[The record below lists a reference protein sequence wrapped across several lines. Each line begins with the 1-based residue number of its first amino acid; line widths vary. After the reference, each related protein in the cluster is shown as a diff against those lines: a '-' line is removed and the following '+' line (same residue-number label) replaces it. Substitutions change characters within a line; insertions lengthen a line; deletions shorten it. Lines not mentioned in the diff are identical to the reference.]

1 MLWEFRVDRFVIYSN
16 LFEIIFDT
24 LFISDIAH
32 ICVNSINISTL
43 LFPSQVLN
51 ISKQKTVIDHV
62 IILLRRGRYCFV
74 LFMIVKIASKG

>member
-32 ICVNSINISTL
+32 MCVNSINISSL

-51 ISKQKTVIDHV
+51 ISKLKTVTDHV
-62 IILLRRGRYCFV
+62 IILLSRGRYCFV
-74 LFMIVKIASKG
+74 LFMIVKIAGKG